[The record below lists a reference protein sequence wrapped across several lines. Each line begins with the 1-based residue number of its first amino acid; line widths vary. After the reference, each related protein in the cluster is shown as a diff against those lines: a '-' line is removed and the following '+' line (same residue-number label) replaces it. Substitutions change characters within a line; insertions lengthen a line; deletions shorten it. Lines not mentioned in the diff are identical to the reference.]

1 MSPERKQIRLCAD
14 SVSIPTRR
22 PFFSKWNRKQ
32 LKMRKFDL
40 RRRVNITESLPMDR
54 AMDLKP
60 TISIVPPPA
69 DAIPVQQNDA
79 VVLTDVDR
87 VPKNRNQRTEFM
99 SFYFKKLKIID
110 LTTSHLAFAMSPG
123 FLFIS
128 IFRSACQTQCLCF
141 NCLYKTRT
149 FVFYRS
155 ERTWWT
161 TKVCSWWRHRQ
172 DCFGGLTVL
181 KCEIN
186 TSEFYS

>member
-1 MSPERKQIRLCAD
+1 MSPERKRIRLCAD

-22 PFFSKWNRKQ
+22 PSFSKWNRKQ
-32 LKMRKFDL
+32 LKMRKFRL
-40 RRRVNITESLPMDR
+40 RRQVNITESLPMDR

-128 IFRSACQTQCLCF
+128 IFRSGCQTQCLCF
-141 NCLYKTRT
+141 NCLYETRT

-155 ERTWWT
+155 ERT
-161 TKVCSWWRHRQ
+161 
-172 DCFGGLTVL
+172 
-181 KCEIN
+181 
-186 TSEFYS
+186 

>member
-1 MSPERKQIRLCAD
+1 MSPEKKQIRLCAD

-22 PFFSKWNRKQ
+22 QPQTTKDVEISSPSSSY
-32 LKMRKFDL
+32 
-40 RRRVNITESLPMDR
+40 NITESLPMDR

-87 VPKNRNQRTEFM
+87 VLKNRNQRTEFM
-99 SFYFKKLKIID
+99 SFYFQTLIIID

-128 IFRSACQTQCLCF
+128 IFRSSCQTQCLCF
-141 NCLYKTRT
+141 NCLYGTRT

-155 ERTWWT
+155 ERT
-161 TKVCSWWRHRQ
+161 
-172 DCFGGLTVL
+172 
-181 KCEIN
+181 
-186 TSEFYS
+186 